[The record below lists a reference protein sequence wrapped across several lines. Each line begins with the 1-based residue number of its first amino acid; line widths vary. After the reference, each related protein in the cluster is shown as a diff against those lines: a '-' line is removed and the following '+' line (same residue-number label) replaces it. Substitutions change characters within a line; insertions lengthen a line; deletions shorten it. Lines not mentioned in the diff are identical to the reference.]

1 VLVMS
6 AGRIQQ
12 AAHPTEIYRRPA
24 NKFVADFIGST
35 NLLDAVRDGTGVRV
49 AGAVIPGLALPAG
62 TDRATVSVRPED
74 LHVVP
79 AGQGGIP
86 ATVTFVRDLGASIE
100 TFLRVGDSEVVALAM
115 PNQRGGFSPGSPAG
129 LIIPAEACVVLSS

>member
-1 VLVMS
+1 MS

-24 NKFVADFIGST
+24 NRFVADFIGST
-35 NLLDAVRDGTGVRV
+35 NLLDAVRDGESVRV

-62 TDRATVSVRPED
+62 SDRATVSVRPED
-74 LHVVP
+74 MHVVP
-79 AGQGGIP
+79 AGQDGGIP

-100 TFLRVGDSEVVALAM
+100 TFLRVGDTEIVALAM
-115 PNQRGGFSPGSPAG
+115 PNQRGDFAPGSAAG
-129 LIIPAEACVVLSS
+129 LVIPAEACVVLSS